1 MKPLVTVVVLGLSSA
16 CSHHLY
22 APPTQAYALD
32 PVHAQASG
40 TSSLDLEGSTHA
52 QIFDPAF
59 NAANARLH
67 TGLGND
73 TELSVES
80 MFAGVND
87 HGHSMADRHVYAG
100 RAGIRV
106 NPDHGAL
113 TVSTGLG
120 GGYAP
125 AGGGFVALDG
135 GLSLGYDNCVLVP
148 LATASA
154 FVSQPIDARPVDV
167 SDGGDAGSTYSTAHR
182 TVGGTFRTGLR
193 LSLSP
198 SDCRAGKQV
207 PWLTAGFDVTTL
219 VDSTSDAELFGVG
232 AGITIPL

>member
-1 MKPLVTVVVLGLSSA
+1 MKPLTVAALLLSSA
-16 CSHHLY
+16 CSQHLY

-40 TSSLDLEGSTHA
+40 TSSLDVEGSTHS

-67 TGLGND
+67 TGIGND
-73 TELSVES
+73 AELSLES
-80 MFAGVND
+80 MFAGVD
-87 HGHSMADRHVYAG
+87 AHGVSMADRHVYAG
-100 RAGIRV
+100 RAGFRF
-106 NPDHGAL
+106 NPGHGPL
-113 TVSTGLG
+113 TFSTGIG

-125 AGGGFVALDG
+125 AGGGFTAIDG
-135 GLSLGYDNCVLVP
+135 GVSLGYDNCVLVP
-148 LATASA
+148 IASA
-154 FVSQPIDARPVDV
+154 STFVSQPIDARRVDV
-167 SDGGDAGSTYSTAHR
+167 TDDPNAGPTYSIAHR
-182 TVGGTFRTGLR
+182 TLGGTIRTGLR

-198 SDCRAGKQV
+198 SECRAGHQV

-219 VDSTSDAELFGVG
+219 VDATSDAELFGVG